1 LSFGYIP
8 LFLPCWRI
16 TSLCCL
22 AYWRKY
28 LELVFFLYTAEM
40 DGVDVLSNVNL
51 VNQLQIGT
59 MAELIHI
66 CKYVQR
72 YGGFNTFHCFLP
84 PSILAMR

>member
-1 LSFGYIP
+1 
-8 LFLPCWRI
+8 
-16 TSLCCL
+16 
-22 AYWRKY
+22 
-28 LELVFFLYTAEM
+28 
-40 DGVDVLSNVNL
+40 VLSNVNL